1 MSVLVL
7 MPHWPGPSELWLRRM
22 IDAIE
27 EDVCAIAT
35 FSPPMSKWNERIP
48 VIDLTPKAIRFA
60 ARAKIKWL
68 PGLGDRALVEVLE
81 HFGVKSVFCHY
92 LNFAVGFKNVWNST
106 NIPLHIH
113 CHGYDITWDYR
124 SALFPLV
131 RRFRRGYK
139 GKAIRLATRSH
150 LIVNSEMAKARL
162 VADGFCEDRIIVK
175 YIGVPVSAEPPMI
188 HTASKEINILYLGRL
203 VDCKGPDLTVLAFDH
218 ACKNGLDARLTIAG
232 DGTLYKECLRLKQA
246 SPFGNRI
253 TLLGAVDART
263 GEVLRKNADVFTAHN
278 CFGRR
283 TKQVESYGVSV
294 VEAMAAGLPVV
305 TGRSGGVCE
314 TVVDGETGML
324 FEPLDIEA
332 HAAALLQMSMN
343 PNLRQ
348 RFGQAGWKRVR
359 DNFSIEREASQL
371 RKMFGLNPAGNVDQN

>member
-1 MSVLVL
+1 
-7 MPHWPGPSELWLRRM
+7 M

-35 FSPPMSKWNERIP
+35 FTPPMSNWNGRIP
-48 VIDLTPKAIRFA
+48 VIDLMPRAIRFA
-60 ARAKIKWL
+60 AKAKIKWL
-68 PGLGDRALVEVLE
+68 PCLGDRALVQVFED
-81 HFGVKSVFCHY
+81 FRVKSVFCHY
-92 LNFAVGFKNVWNST
+92 LNFALGFKNVWET
-106 NIPLHIH
+106 IDIPLHIH
-113 CHGYDITWDYR
+113 CHGYDITWDCR
-124 SALFPLV
+124 SALFPMV
-131 RRFRRGYK
+131 RRFSRSYK
-139 GKAIRLATRSH
+139 GKAKQLAGHSQ
-150 LIVNSEMAKARL
+150 LIVNSELAKASL
-162 VADGFCEDRIIVK
+162 VSDGFYEDRIVVK
-175 YIGVPVSAEPPMI
+175 YIGVPVPAEPPI
-188 HTASKEINILYLGRL
+188 INRASREINILYLGRL
-203 VDCKGPDLTVLAFDH
+203 VDCKGPELTVLAFDL
-218 ACKNGLDARLTIAG
+218 ACQNGLNGRLTIAG

-314 TVVDGETGML
+314 TVVDGETGIL

-348 RFGQAGWKRVR
+348 RFGQAGWKRAR

-371 RKMFGLNPAGNVDQN
+371 RKMFGLNPNGNGDQK